1 MPAYPSWL
9 VRVPEILE
17 QLRDFPAPFIDRFTI
32 ETLFHVRRRRAH
44 QLMASLSGFQVG
56 RTYLIDRTALIEA
69 LEQMGRTGSFHYE
82 RQRKIRIAKALD
94 QARTSL
100 ATRKINLPAGIGD
113 SREGL
118 EALPANVHLGSGELR
133 ITFSG
138 PQELLGALFE
148 LARAIQADYSKF
160 EERTEVALQ
169 RVNA

>member
-32 ETLFHVRRRRAH
+32 EALFHVRRRRAH

-94 QARTSL
+94 QARTSF
-100 ATRKINLPAGIGD
+100 AARKINLPAGRGD
-113 SREGL
+113 STEGL

-148 LARAIQADYSKF
+148 LSRAIQADYSKF
-160 EERTEVALQ
+160 EKRTNVVIAS
-169 RVNA
+169 VHV